1 MEVTTFE
8 HTLHFLVLN
17 LVYALIALVFSSITI
32 VLIDRY
38 LFRGI
43 DFLEEIKKGNI
54 AASIFYST
62 TLLFA
67 GLVVATAIS

>member
-1 MEVTTFE
+1 M
-8 HTLHFLVLN
+8 LVVSLT
-17 LVYALIALVFSSITI
+17 VI

-38 LFRGI
+38 LFRTI
-43 DFLEEIKKGNI
+43 DFMEEIKKGNI

-62 TLLFA
+62 TLIFV